1 MTMTVNSATKILN
14 IAAVIHIICG
24 IPMIVVGILGIS
36 GTAAASVAPE
46 IADSLAEAGPMTA
59 GVVMALSAVILVT
72 GFLATVEGV
81 LARRAVKDPAKVM
94 PVWYLSI
101 VLLVINVIGL
111 ILPAV
116 TGTLAISSAIG
127 SAVEILFAALVFRAA
142 DSIRKELGK

>member
-1 MTMTVNSATKILN
+1 MTMTVDSARKILN

-59 GVVMALSAVILVT
+59 GVVMALSAVILVI

-81 LARRAVKDPAKVM
+81 LARRAAKDPAKVM

-111 ILPAV
+111 ILSIV
-116 TGTLAISSAIG
+116 TGTLGISTII
-127 SAVEILFAALVFRAA
+127 ELLFTVLVFQAA
-142 DSIRKELGK
+142 GFMKKEIGK

>member
-24 IPMIVVGILGIS
+24 IPMIVVGILGLS
-36 GTAAASVAPE
+36 GTAAATVAPE

-59 GVVMALSAVILVT
+59 GVIMVLSAITLIV
-72 GFLATVEGV
+72 GFLAAVEGV
-81 LARRAVKDPAKVM
+81 LDRRAAKDPAKVM

-111 ILPAV
+111 GLSAV
-116 TGTLAISSAIG
+116 TGTLGIG
-127 SAVEILFAALVFRAA
+127 TIIELLFTVLVFSAA
-142 DSIRKELGK
+142 NSIRKELGK

>member
-1 MTMTVNSATKILN
+1 MTMTVDSAKKILN

-24 IPMIVVGILGIS
+24 IPMSVIGILGIS

-59 GVVMALSAVILVT
+59 GVIMVLSAITLIV
-72 GFLATVEGV
+72 GFLAAVEGV
-81 LARRAVKDPAKVM
+81 LDRRAAKGPAKVM

-111 ILPAV
+111 GLSAV
-116 TGTLAISSAIG
+116 TGTMGISTVI
-127 SAVEILFAALVFRAA
+127 ELLFTVLVFSAA
-142 DSIRKELGK
+142 NSIRKELGK